1 MVSLGAGQIPQQQLQ
16 FRMVQL
22 NQPPG
27 QKQIQQQ
34 TMVRPQVGTVQA
46 VQVSQDSFTG

>member
-1 MVSLGAGQIPQQQLQ
+1 MVSLGAGPIPQQQLQ

-46 VQVSQDSFTG
+46 VQVSQDSSTG